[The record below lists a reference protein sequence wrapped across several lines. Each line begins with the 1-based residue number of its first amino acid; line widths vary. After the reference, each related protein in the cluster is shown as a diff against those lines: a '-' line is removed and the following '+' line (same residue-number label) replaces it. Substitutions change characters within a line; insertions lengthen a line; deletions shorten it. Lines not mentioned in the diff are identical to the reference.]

1 MRSTTKKLS
10 PFRPRIDDCECT
22 PSVQHLFRRHYL
34 LQSPMYYIRWIYAVL
49 YSLYILFFLR
59 DPTDRD
65 IVGYI
70 ENTTMAMLIRRDGKT
85 GEYEVTVSDCKL
97 RASGGYSLKNMSLR
111 YKTGRNGVQILNFTR
126 NGVDV
131 DNGSE
136 MFSTVYFYHI
146 HSMHTKSHLFSNSLV
161 RHIVDNDVK
170 TLQESSY
177 TSMPLHYVLLHSSL
191 SVLMWD
197 GNMSRYLG
205 YGNACIRESILEES
219 RNMSALEGHRAEH
232 RWNLHGKDTFAGKL
246 FRSRQALQSV
256 MERHDI
262 DPKLLDALFNHT
274 IVHSVDHHGISEWSF
289 LRFSLHPW
297 DKDCS
302 LYQTFNTSVFR
313 VLITQPNLNPL
324 APNTISSINKPFYQN
339 LYRELR
345 KIDPKMADVVTAS
358 VMY

>member
-246 FRSRQALQSV
+246 FR
-256 MERHDI
+256 
-262 DPKLLDALFNHT
+262 
-274 IVHSVDHHGISEWSF
+274 
-289 LRFSLHPW
+289 FSLHPW